1 MPHNRNYDI
10 IRAIAILMV
19 ICIHCMM
26 PLKESLVAGSLSL
39 SNWICAFYY
48 TLISA
53 GVPMFFMLSGA
64 LLLSKQEPWLEF
76 YKKRLKRIIIP
87 FIIWS
92 VIVYFLSTFIHP
104 RGNVVFYVKDFFTLL
119 CTKGVN
125 AAYWFVYMLLGFYLI
140 TPLCRKLV
148 QKLSRD
154 YFWVGA
160 IGITGLYLIGFYLSL
175 FFPASKELCRW
186 LCFFCFYV
194 GGYFCSQIHF
204 SMQKQWSNIVLISFL
219 LILYTI
225 CSVFQ
230 IRYIPCTF
238 IYAFSLFICINQCSS
253 GKTCPNDVISV
264 FSRNGYGIY
273 LSHVIFC
280 GILMRVPFFL
290 EHVPLMILPVIATIL
305 VAIIEYG
312 MMCVIEKLGWNRWL
326 C

>member
-1 MPHNRNYDI
+1 MPRNRNYDI

-19 ICIHCMM
+19 MCIHCMM
-26 PLKESLVAGSLSL
+26 PLKDSLVEGS
-39 SNWICAFYY
+39 CALNIWVCEFYY
-48 TLISA
+48 ALISA

-64 LLLSKQEPWLEF
+64 LLLGKLEPWLEF

-87 FIIWS
+87 FVIWS
-92 VIVYFLSTFIHP
+92 VVVYSLSAFVQPHRDI
-104 RGNVVFYVKDFFTLL
+104 VFYLKDFFTLL

-140 TPLCRKLV
+140 TPLCRRLV

-154 YFWVGA
+154 YFWVGT
-160 IGITGLYLIGFYLSL
+160 IGIIGLYLIGFYLSL
-175 FFPASKELCRW
+175 FFPIIKEPCRW
-186 LCFFCFYV
+186 LCYFCFYV
-194 GGYFCSQIHF
+194 GGYFFSQIH
-204 SMQKQWSNIVLISFL
+204 SPMQKQWSSIVFISIL
-219 LILYTI
+219 LMGYTI

-238 IYAFSLFICINQCSS
+238 IYAFSLFICLNQCSS
-253 GKTCPNDVISV
+253 EKTIPNDVISV

-290 EHVPLMILPVIATIL
+290 EHVPLIVLPLIATTI